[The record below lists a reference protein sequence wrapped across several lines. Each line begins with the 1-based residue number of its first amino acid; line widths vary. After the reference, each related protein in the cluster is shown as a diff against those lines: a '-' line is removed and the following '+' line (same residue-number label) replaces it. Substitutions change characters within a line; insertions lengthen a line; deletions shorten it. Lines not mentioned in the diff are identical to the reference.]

1 MKRMVRS
8 VLNAGM
14 FAVVVMGT
22 QALTAG
28 PLNGSITD
36 PNPGAN
42 PDPDHC
48 TYMYPN
54 SYPMYHST
62 YYCTYGSGDCRVC
75 YVGVTTYRC
84 DQVLCES
91 TEPF

>member
-1 MKRMVRS
+1 MKRIVRPAW
-8 VLNAGM
+8 NAVM
-14 FAVVVMGT
+14 FAVLVAGA

-28 PLNGSITD
+28 PLQGSIIES
-36 PNPGAN
+36 NPGAN

-48 TYMYPN
+48 TYMYG
-54 SYPMYHST
+54 ST
-62 YYCTYGSGDCRVC
+62 YYCTYDSGDCRVC

-84 DQVLCES
+84 DQVLCEF